1 LLFLSFPSLGQFAI
15 KIKAEI
21 TRIGMISKNLDS
33 SHSERVLLVFEGNNI
48 GLVTSSDTLELHYSN
63 LTSNFYVYTD
73 RWNGRSRKYSVLY
86 IRVKDRISLFITP
99 LRPYKEGDCAINVK
113 L

>member
-1 LLFLSFPSLGQFAI
+1 LLLSFPSLGQFAI
-15 KIKAEI
+15 KINAEI
-21 TRIGMISKNLDS
+21 TRIGMTSTNLYSNYSD
-33 SHSERVLLVFEGNNI
+33 RVLLVFDKFNI
-48 GLVTSSDTLELHYSN
+48 GLVTPTDTLELYYGN
-63 LTSNFYVYTD
+63 LTSNYYVYTD
-73 RWNGRSRKYSVLY
+73 KWKGRNRKYSVLY